1 MWGILL
7 KIGLWAVEQFIL
19 RQGGKSKSQKQFY
32 ELVKA
37 LEEDSLI
44 SAGLRA
50 SYDEQYKDLQGKE

>member
-37 LEEDSLI
+37 TRRRFFNLC
-44 SAGLRA
+44 RA
-50 SYDEQYKDLQGKE
+50 